1 MLDFHLHKNNRVLCK
16 CKERTTMKDNTK
28 LIINQRYI
36 QKDANTQATLIDLY
50 GNEALIQTQNGL
62 NKISIEIFKTNFNL
76 LPSL

>member
-1 MLDFHLHKNNRVLCK
+1 TIVFCVNA
-16 CKERTTMKDNTK
+16 MKDNTK